1 MSRRQALSSRLEGK
15 VAIVTGAGGE
25 LGSETVALF
34 LERGARVV
42 AVDRSSEA
50 LRQLSTRLG
59 DSSALLVVPA
69 DVTQER
75 AVAAYVVRAVAA
87 FGRLDIL
94 FNNAGTKGGAAA
106 AWRLTPEVSRN
117 DFDEVFAVNVT
128 GVFLNMKHG
137 IPAMVASGGGSV
149 INTSSIAGLRPGPGQ
164 IAYAA
169 SKMAVIGMTTTA
181 ALEWGEHGV
190 RVNCVNPGLLES
202 RMMEAILTGMAQ
214 HRPGGEPPGIRG
226 GFIPAGRWGRAA
238 EVAGL
243 VAFLAS
249 DDASFI
255 TGAVHPVDGG
265 LSA

>member
-1 MSRRQALSSRLEGK
+1 MFRRPPVSARLDGK

-50 LRQLSTRLG
+50 LQQLSARVG
-59 DSSALLVVPA
+59 DSSTLLVVSA

-94 FNNAGTKGGAAA
+94 FNNAGVAGGPSA
-106 AWRLTPEVSRN
+106 AWRLTPEVSRD
-117 DFDEVFAVNVT
+117 DFDKIFAVNVT
-128 GVFLNMKHG
+128 GVFLNMKHA

-149 INTSSIAGLRPGPGQ
+149 INTSSVAGLRPGPGQ

-190 RVNCVNPGLLES
+190 RVNCVNPGLLEG
-202 RMMEAILTGMAQ
+202 RMMEEIVAGMAQ
-214 HRPGGEPPGIRG
+214 HREGGEPPGVRG
-226 GFIPAGRWGRAA
+226 AFIPAGRWGRVA

-249 DDASFI
+249 DDASFV
-255 TGAVHPVDGG
+255 TGSVHPVDGG